1 MPHTANL
8 TQHPACV
15 APSAD
20 LSGASGNTAYRQ
32 ADDLCASFKVPEW
45 GVFCHTEKLRNSPLR
60 LKLLLSDSARV
71 GHRFNGQRCACWV
84 GHCRLRFRLSAL
96 HLGIPVT
103 VRSRVRKK
111 YVQQIETDLTLPLLE
126 PPYPVKTPR
135 IGANHGIQCSRNEL
149 RALHG
154 RN

>member
-1 MPHTANL
+1 MRVLIRL
-8 TQHPACV
+8 T
-15 APSAD
+15 APS
-20 LSGASGNTAYRQ
+20 
-32 ADDLCASFKVPEW
+32 ASFKVPEW
-45 GVFCHTEKLRNSPLR
+45 RVFCHTEKLRNSPLR

-135 IGANHGIQCSRNEL
+135 IGANHGPHST
-149 RALHG
+149 HG
-154 RN
+154 RADRRGTSPDSKGARLDPKAISLRTKS